1 MKKKY
6 DLQNTLTFIDRD
18 DVRNTIQSAC
28 QQLLCE
34 ITHFEVISIY
44 GVGGIGKTQL
54 LKEEFVYNKSLRVKP
69 IYITLEITNKDD
81 LLDILIKFRKALPS
95 SHKYP
100 LFDYAMLYAWN
111 HLNVSKM
118 DMDFLQ
124 STKQNVIDF
133 FKPFLDTV
141 IGPPTELPIGSIIEM
156 TCNLT
161 DQFTKLYQNIKIK
174 KAINRIRDARFQDL
188 MYDLPILLG
197 ADIHRTFLDDHFV
210 LVIDSYKEHS
220 DNHFS
225 YSWLT
230 TLIEQIRYGVYII
243 TSREEIN
250 WPTTLLSNVNSI
262 NLKKLPISEVRDA
275 LHSQFSYSTGL
286 VENIIKVTDCM
297 PIYLDLAVKS
307 LSETSNEN
315 IDAKDIFF
323 KSKEDILKK
332 FLLHLSINE
341 RDALIVLATIQIF
354 DREIFEHLVRDI
366 NLQVNF
372 LCFDNICKRSLI
384 RNYEYDSFFYKTHD
398 VISEN
403 ILYTTEKD
411 TIRRI
416 VCSYLNYICV
426 RGQWLYSNLQV
437 NMLLKH
443 LISLYIKTGL
453 AVTQRESEQL
463 LDLYFGVKESL
474 LPFDCDGIDGFENSK
489 NLKDIYCFLYALSKE
504 RTNSNVR
511 LAWLNKINEQSCVFG
526 KHLLSLK
533 LMKGY
538 LRALCEGTQHL
549 KRTVEEINA
558 KLKPTDSQEW
568 YYGQTK
574 IFLGDCLVSYGY
586 YRSGIKE
593 LREYHK
599 LIPQLIG
606 KQNDDFQVCR
616 HIGHAYRFNMMLE
629 DAATEYNKLIYGED
643 IFPTALQRVYILTN
657 LCETYCYFHP
667 EKVIEIAREA
677 LPLSN
682 AFKDLKSRGKIYYS
696 LAIAWLHK
704 KKFKRA
710 KKYIRKSLYLNQVD
724 GYVAGKLYAYMAQV
738 YMEYAHKKQLDSRT
752 LGFIK
757 DIQKK
762 IEVYTCF
769 NLPIALMIEDYNQF
783 AKIKES
789 QEWLNFYQTAVNYRH
804 FLESLI

>member
-1 MKKKY
+1 MKQINNS
-6 DLQNTLTFIDRD
+6 QNALAFIDRE

-28 QQLLCE
+28 QQLLRE

-54 LKEEFVYNKSLRVKP
+54 LKEEFVYNKFLRVNP
-69 IYITLEITNKDD
+69 IYITLEITSKDD

-95 SHKYP
+95 NHKYP

-118 DMDFLQ
+118 DTDFLQ
-124 STKQNVIDF
+124 STKRNVIDF
-133 FKPFLDTV
+133 FKPFLDAAL
-141 IGPPTELPIGSIIEM
+141 GPPTELPIGSIIEM
-156 TCNLT
+156 TCNLSDHLT
-161 DQFTKLYQNIKIK
+161 ELYQNFKIK
-174 KAINRIRDARFQDL
+174 KAIDRIRDARFQDL

-197 ADIHRTFLDDHFV
+197 ADIHRAFLDDHFV
-210 LVIDSYKEHS
+210 LVIDSYKEYS
-220 DNHFS
+220 DNTYS

-230 TLIEQIRYGVYII
+230 TLVEQIRYGVFVI
-243 TSREEIN
+243 TSREEIS
-250 WPTTLLSNVNSI
+250 WPTILRPYVNSK
-262 NLKKLPISEVRDA
+262 NLNELPVPEVRNA
-275 LHSQFSYSTGL
+275 LYSQFSYSTEL
-286 VENIIKVTDCM
+286 IENIIRVTDCM
-297 PIYLDLAVKS
+297 PIYLDLAVKA
-307 LSETSNEN
+307 LSEASNED
-315 IDAKDIFF
+315 IGEKDIFF
-323 KSKEDILKK
+323 KSKEDIIRK
-332 FLLHLSINE
+332 FLLHLSANE

-354 DREIFEHLVRDI
+354 DRDIFEYLVRDI

-372 LCFDNICKRSLI
+372 LSFDTICKRSLI

-403 ILYTTEKD
+403 IFYITEKN

-416 VCSYLNYICV
+416 VRSYLNYICV

-443 LISLYIKTGL
+443 IISLYIKTNL
-453 AVTQRESEQL
+453 VVTQQESEQI

-474 LPFDCDGIDGFENSK
+474 LPFDCDGIDGFGNSK
-489 NLKDIYCFLYALSKE
+489 NLKDIYFFLCALSKE

-511 LAWLNKINEQSCVFG
+511 LAWLNKIDEQSCLFG
-526 KHLLSLK
+526 KHLISLK

-549 KRTVEEINA
+549 KYAVEEINSN
-558 KLKPTDSQEW
+558 LKPTDSQEW

-574 IFLGDCLVSYGY
+574 IFLGDCMVSYGR

-593 LREYHK
+593 LQEYRK
-599 LIPQLIG
+599 LIPQLVG
-606 KQNDDFQVCR
+606 KQNDEFQVGR
-616 HIGHAYRFNMMLE
+616 HIGHAYRFNMMLD
-629 DAATEYNKLIYGED
+629 DAATEYSRLIYGED
-643 IFPTALQRVYILTN
+643 IFPTALQKVYILTN
-657 LCETYCYFHP
+657 LCETYCYFQP

-682 AFKDLKSRGKIYYS
+682 AFKDLKSKGKIYYS

-710 KKYIRKSLYLNQVD
+710 KKYIRKSLYLNHID
-724 GYVAGKLYAYMAQV
+724 GYVAGKLYAYMAQA
-738 YMEYAHKKQLDSRT
+738 YLEYAQKKQLDPKTIR
-752 LGFIK
+752 FIK
-757 DIQKK
+757 SIQMK

-769 NLPIALMIEDYNQF
+769 NLPIALMMEDYSQF
-783 AKIKES
+783 SEIKAS
-789 QEWLNFYQTAVNYRH
+789 QEWLDFYQTAVNYRH
-804 FLESLI
+804 FLEFLD